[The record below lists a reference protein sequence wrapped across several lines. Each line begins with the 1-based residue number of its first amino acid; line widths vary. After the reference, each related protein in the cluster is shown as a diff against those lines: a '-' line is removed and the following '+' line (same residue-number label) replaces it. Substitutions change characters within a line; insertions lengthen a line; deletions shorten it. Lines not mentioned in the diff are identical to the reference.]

1 MITVYTRLV
10 NNQSISSENSGKN
23 SGIHS
28 SFCPDL
34 SIVTGSSNQDQT
46 NERIIFFW
54 RIQFAKLKSN
64 NNRQ

>member
-1 MITVYTRLV
+1 MITVYTRLI
-10 NNQSISSENSGKN
+10 NNQSISSENSGKT

-46 NERIIFFW
+46 NERIIFF
-54 RIQFAKLKSN
+54 
-64 NNRQ
+64 